1 MSKLTQ
7 YTDVTVIF
15 DIDGQHA
22 DAELSH
28 VETLALAQFFKRLS
42 WREVRGCAVNDD
54 EAHLI
59 CAAVAKLQ
67 GWVGLRWLC
76 TTLILIKVQLVFR
89 CSMVRVEIP

>member
-15 DIDGQHA
+15 DIDGQQA

-42 WREVRGCAVNDD
+42 WNEVRGCAVNDD

-67 GWVGLRWLC
+67 GGLARGGYAP
-76 TTLILIKVQLVFR
+76 R
-89 CSMVRVEIP
+89 